1 VAPAQRRLDALQ
13 DSGTAQRRLGA
24 YGWVD
29 NPAPGQPGPTPAGL
43 LHAPSPSA
51 ALASAVL
58 RDRAV
63 SDSGSR
69 WDLNITSR
77 TARVADRLAEHVRI
91 GAHLTEA
98 LGREV
103 ERIIKRTPAIE
114 ELRHRFPVRSE
125 HAGKRVC
132 DGLRILAQ
140 DTFPVPLDPGQE
152 AALQDLR
159 DGLDAYGDLL
169 VADAVHN
176 LIEGRAEIAGA
187 VMDAAAGL
195 SRPPDL
201 SLLHTPREGRAAASS
216 VVLALTCVADTPLPP
231 ADGDQ
236 AVLSPTVTLD
246 PSVAAYLA
254 AQAGAAP
261 AWDFEVSL
269 SDETLPARPNQTV
282 HLTDLRLRPAD
293 TLALTRTRMERLAV
307 EWAAELDGVDLDAP
321 GVTGT
326 VVGGT
331 AGNRYEHAVSLV
343 SLIGRN
349 PADARA
355 LSQDA
360 SAEDTSEGIDA
371 SLLARYL
378 AARTV
383 GAALARRLRGQVA
396 LLGPGG
402 QIGGADPVALRQLV
416 TACTAWGIA
425 PDPPTRSADPT
436 GPPVPPE
443 HRRLQRLADTAPLAL
458 AALDERLTAAPDAAA
473 ASHLSR
479 AEFLDAAAAL
489 ISPTGQVA
497 ITGTTPVGSL
507 PGLERADSLDTSWL
521 TVAATVRTPLARL
534 EAHQLTA
541 AAPLRSWTNRPSDP
555 WQTDPSDPRRLVV
568 VYAVP
573 QLDLAAT
580 SPQAP
585 VAVAA
590 IDRFSEVIPAAE
602 QPTGAAFGF
611 NAPAARAPQAILLA
625 VPPNITKALNQETLA
640 RILADTRE
648 LAHARMARPVDLDEQ
663 YWGLA
668 PSGLLPMSGATA
680 TPLEEHR

>member
-1 VAPAQRRLDALQ
+1 MLAAAIDCSNHRIDPWLVAPAQRRLDALQ
-13 DSGTAQRRLGA
+13 HSGTLQRRLGA

-29 NPAPGQPGPTPAGL
+29 GPAPGQPGPTPAGL

-51 ALASAVL
+51 ALAAAVL

-91 GAHLTEA
+91 GAHLAEA

-103 ERIIKRTPAIE
+103 ERIVKRTPAIE
-114 ELRHRFPVRSE
+114 ELRRRFPVRSE

-140 DTFPVPLDPGQE
+140 PTFPVRLDADQE

-169 VADAVHN
+169 VADAVHH
-176 LIEGRAEIAGA
+176 LIEGRPEIAGA

-195 SRPPDL
+195 SRPPEL
-201 SLLHTPREGRAAASS
+201 SLLRTPREGRAVASS
-216 VVLALTCVADTPLPP
+216 VVLALARVADTPLPA
-231 ADGDQ
+231 ADGDK
-236 AVLSPTVTLD
+236 AVLSPAATLD

-269 SDETLPARPNQTV
+269 SDETLPARPNHTV
-282 HLTDLRLRPAD
+282 HLTDLGLGPAD
-293 TLALTRTRMERLAV
+293 ALALTRTRLEQLAV
-307 EWAAELDGVDLDAP
+307 ERAAELNGVDLGAP
-321 GVTGT
+321 GVTGA
-326 VVGGT
+326 VVGGS

-349 PADARA
+349 PAGARA

-360 SAEDTSEGIDA
+360 SAEHASEGIDA

-396 LLGPGG
+396 LLGPDG
-402 QIGGADPVALRQLV
+402 QIGGADPAALRRLV
-416 TACTAWGIA
+416 TACAAWGIA
-425 PDPPTRSADPT
+425 PDPPAPSADPA
-436 GPPVPPE
+436 GPPMPPE
-443 HRRLQRLADTAPLAL
+443 HRRLQKLAGTAPLAL

-473 ASHLSR
+473 AGHLPR

-497 ITGTTPVGSL
+497 VTGTTPAGSL
-507 PGLERADSLDTSWL
+507 PALERADSLDTSWL
-521 TVAATVRTPLARL
+521 TVAAAVRTPLARL

-541 AAPLRSWTNRPSDP
+541 AAPLRHGPTGPATRGRPIRLDA
-555 WQTDPSDPRRLVV
+555 RRLVV
-568 VYAVP
+568 VYA
-573 QLDLAAT
+573 
-580 SPQAP
+580 
-585 VAVAA
+585 
-590 IDRFSEVIPAAE
+590 
-602 QPTGAAFGF
+602 G
-611 NAPAARAPQAILLA
+611 PAARPRRDVNAGASRGGRP
-625 VPPNITKALNQETLA
+625 
-640 RILADTRE
+640 
-648 LAHARMARPVDLDEQ
+648 RPVQRGDSRSRAAHRR
-663 YWGLA
+663 GLRLRRPRGTRPA
-668 PSGLLPMSGATA
+668 GHPARRPA
-680 TPLEEHR
+680 